1 MDTNGNQVLPE
12 AWRRRLVLPAYSLAE
27 AARYTK
33 AHPSTISSW
42 FNRDTTLGP
51 ALAGRQKGK
60 PLSYLQLVEVAFVV
74 TARRLDIGLGEIRN
88 TRNYFRQQFHSEFPF
103 ATYRFQ
109 TEGYYLLVDFLEVDP
124 NAERERFILGGMS
137 GQLAWA
143 RLLGERFL
151 EFEYED
157 DLAIIWHVAGPN
169 SPVRIDPRM
178 NFGAPTVHGIPTWA
192 VKGRYEA
199 GEWGEEIQEDFNLE
213 SSEVAAALDFEG
225 VQLRVA

>member
-1 MDTNGNQVLPE
+1 MSTNGNQVLPE

-27 AARYTK
+27 VARYTN

-51 ALAGRQKGK
+51 ALAGRQKGL

-74 TARRLDIGLGEIRN
+74 TVRDLNITLGEIRN
-88 TRNYFRQQFHSEFPF
+88 TRNYFRQRFNSEFPF
-103 ATYRFQ
+103 ATLRFQ
-109 TEGYYLLVDFLEVDP
+109 SEGFNLLLDLQQVEP
-124 NAERERFILGGMS
+124 SGERERFLLGGRG

-143 RLLGERFL
+143 PLLGERFL
-151 EFEYED
+151 EFEYEH
-157 DLAIIWHVAGPN
+157 DLAVIWHVAGPA
-169 SPVRIDPRM
+169 SPVQIDPRM

-199 GEWGEEIQEDFNLE
+199 GEVVEEIQEDFDLE
-213 SSEVAAALDFEG
+213 SLEVVAALEFEG
-225 VQLRVA
+225 IQLRAA